1 MNIIIDKFDLPCD
14 IKRELYKYCYDEL
27 GYTDADMYRINQIK
41 GNRRQKFMKL
51 RVKLELSEWYK
62 YNVSVC
68 WLRGRGVYGK
78 KHYTSC
84 YGGGTLHESQEFRFY
99 NRYKKINDPDN
110 DYIEKKIQEGDIRR
124 VAGTRRVADL

>member
-1 MNIIIDKFDLPCD
+1 
-14 IKRELYKYCYDEL
+14 
-27 GYTDADMYRINQIK
+27 
-41 GNRRQKFMKL
+41 MKL